1 MTWANFGILG
11 VGGLLLCVPI
21 ILHFMF
27 QPKPVSVDF
36 PALRFLKQKQQS
48 TRSRMRLKHI
58 ALLLIRCLLIALL
71 TLALAGPSVASSD
84 VGNWLTLGG
93 VGTSGLIIGLVAAAA
108 FFRQRKNWLL
118 IGILGAM
125 LLGHLVFGAI
135 SINRIMNAEDANLI
149 GDPQAP
155 VAALIVMD
163 TSPRMQL
170 EFENEN
176 RLQKAREIGQW
187 LVTQFPSDSQV
198 CVAPTDSDG
207 VFFSVDVGAADR
219 RIGKLKTNFSG
230 VKIPSKISQG
240 LDLLETSSMDRKEI
254 YVVTDLTTESWTGEN
269 TQKLIRQLKRNPE
282 YSLFVIDVGVD
293 SPSNFSL
300 APLQLSASEISAN
313 GNLNIHT
320 EIRRSGSAGQ
330 RTVKMQVEKIEP
342 ARPVVRDRQT
352 LYPTKTFIPQTKV
365 VDVRE
370 NGNAGVQFSFSQPL
384 TTGTYHGSIRI
395 EGQDGLDVDDKR
407 YFTFRV
413 RPPRNTLIVHPDN
426 VKSQP
431 VVFLLAPS
439 RSVAIGTNRFECEVV
454 TQAEFDRMNGF
465 AKYDAVFVLD
475 PKPIAEDR
483 WELLQTY
490 VENGGGLGLF
500 LGPNAND
507 NGFADAAFTTETAQ
521 HIIGGRLEQQ
531 WFDDTKELTLS
542 PPEETSHPIFRSIR
556 GSETSILWNR
566 FPITKFW
573 GIVQNTTNDS
583 APTQTLLRYTNREPA
598 VIERTLGKG
607 RVLTMTTPVTEFG
620 YYADRRSWNALLG
633 GTGLEPVPWYL
644 LVKGVVSHLV
654 QSDADALNVQVG
666 QVSTLQNNLRQF
678 PDAYQVF
685 SPIQDRPPASLNSV
699 ENQIRF
705 RFNDYPGHYRFRGV
719 FDDQVILRGFS
730 SNLPLAATDLSRVGV
745 DVLDETLGPGR
756 YQLAND
762 KNQITRQQGTTRRGQ
777 ELYPFIVVMMIVIL
791 GLEYLMSN
799 RFY

>member
-1 MTWANFGILG
+1 
-11 VGGLLLCVPI
+11 
-21 ILHFMF
+21 
-27 QPKPVSVDF
+27 
-36 PALRFLKQKQQS
+36 
-48 TRSRMRLKHI
+48 
-58 ALLLIRCLLIALL
+58 
-71 TLALAGPSVASSD
+71 
-84 VGNWLTLGG
+84 
-93 VGTSGLIIGLVAAAA
+93 
-108 FFRQRKNWLL
+108 
-118 IGILGAM
+118 
-125 LLGHLVFGAI
+125 
-135 SINRIMNAEDANLI
+135 
-149 GDPQAP
+149 
-155 VAALIVMD
+155 
-163 TSPRMQL
+163 
-170 EFENEN
+170 
-176 RLQKAREIGQW
+176 
-187 LVTQFPSDSQV
+187 
-198 CVAPTDSDG
+198 
-207 VFFSVDVGAADR
+207 
-219 RIGKLKTNFSG
+219 
-230 VKIPSKISQG
+230 
-240 LDLLETSSMDRKEI
+240 
-254 YVVTDLTTESWTGEN
+254 
-269 TQKLIRQLKRNPE
+269 
-282 YSLFVIDVGVD
+282 
-293 SPSNFSL
+293 
-300 APLQLSASEISAN
+300 
-313 GNLNIHT
+313 
-320 EIRRSGSAGQ
+320 
-330 RTVKMQVEKIEP
+330 
-342 ARPVVRDRQT
+342 
-352 LYPTKTFIPQTKV
+352 
-365 VDVRE
+365 
-370 NGNAGVQFSFSQPL
+370 
-384 TTGTYHGSIRI
+384 
-395 EGQDGLDVDDKR
+395 
-407 YFTFRV
+407 
-413 RPPRNTLIVHPDN
+413 
-426 VKSQP
+426 
-431 VVFLLAPS
+431 
-439 RSVAIGTNRFECEVV
+439 VV